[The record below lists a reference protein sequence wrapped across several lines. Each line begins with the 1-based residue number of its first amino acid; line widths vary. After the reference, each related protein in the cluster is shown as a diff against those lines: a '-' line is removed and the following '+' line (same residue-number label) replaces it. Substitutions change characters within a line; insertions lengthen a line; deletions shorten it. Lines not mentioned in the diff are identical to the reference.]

1 VNVVA
6 VGTGAELA
14 GFALAGVRIVHAA
27 APDDVVDVW
36 RSLDPDVGLV
46 ILSPDAATALET
58 LREDRPDTLIAV
70 LP

>member
-1 VNVVA
+1 M
-6 VGTGAELA
+6 GTGAELA

-27 APDDVVDVW
+27 TPDDVVDAW

-46 ILSPDAATALET
+46 IVSPNAATALET
-58 LREDRPDTLIAV
+58 RRADRPDTLIAI